1 MGWGFNVGPKRHR
14 GGCGYRTPGASA
26 QGAHRAPQPDPAP
39 PQRKPKSLGAF
50 IAGFK
55 SSVTSRARRELQ
67 MSAIWQRNY
76 FEHIIRSD
84 KEYGK
89 TWEYI
94 ENNPQRW
101 ESDLLCPSAFPNQFN
116 KRIS

>member
-1 MGWGFNVGPKRHR
+1 
-14 GGCGYRTPGASA
+14 
-26 QGAHRAPQPDPAP
+26 
-39 PQRKPKSLGAF
+39 
-50 IAGFK
+50 
-55 SSVTSRARRELQ
+55 